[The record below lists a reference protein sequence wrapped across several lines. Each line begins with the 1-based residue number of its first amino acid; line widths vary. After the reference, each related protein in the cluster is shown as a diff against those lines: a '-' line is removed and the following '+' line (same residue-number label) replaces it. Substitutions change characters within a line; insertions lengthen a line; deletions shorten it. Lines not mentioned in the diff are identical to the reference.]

1 MLESFYTKTARVDRL
16 TTVLD
21 DEDQPTAKRDYTTHI
36 ASLACHVQPLDDTI
50 TQDIPGGFGKNF
62 LMFSAVADII
72 ETDRVIIDSV
82 EYRVIGT
89 EALSVGDK
97 PHQETIIRIFK
108 S

>member
-1 MLESFYTKTARVDRL
+1 MLESHFNKTARIDRL

-21 DEDQPTAKRDYTTHI
+21 EDDQPTAKKNYQPHI
-36 ASLACHVQPLDDTI
+36 ASLSCHIQPLDPTI

-62 LMFSAVADII
+62 LMFSPAADID
-72 ETDRVIIDSV
+72 EGDRIIIDAD

-89 EALSVGDK
+89 EQLTFNGKS
-97 PHQETIIRIFK
+97 HQETIIRIFQ

>member
-21 DEDQPTAKRDYTTHI
+21 EESSPTAKIDYTTHI
-36 ASLACHVQPLDDTI
+36 ESLACHIQPLDDTI

-62 LMFSAVADII
+62 LMFSAIADID
-72 ETDRVIIDSV
+72 EGDRVIIDSV
-82 EYRVIGT
+82 EYRVMGT
-89 EALSVGDK
+89 EALSLGNN
-97 PHQETIIRIFK
+97 PHQETIIRVFQ

>member
-1 MLESFYTKTARVDRL
+1 MLESHFTKTARVDRL

-21 DEDQPTAKRDYTTHI
+21 EEDEPTAKKDYQTHI
-36 ASLACHVQPLDDTI
+36 ASLACHLQPLDPTI

-62 LMFSAVADII
+62 LMLSAAADID
-72 ETDRVIIDSV
+72 EGDRVIIEGD

-89 EALSVGDK
+89 EQLTFNGKS
-97 PHQETIIRIFK
+97 HQETIIRIFQ